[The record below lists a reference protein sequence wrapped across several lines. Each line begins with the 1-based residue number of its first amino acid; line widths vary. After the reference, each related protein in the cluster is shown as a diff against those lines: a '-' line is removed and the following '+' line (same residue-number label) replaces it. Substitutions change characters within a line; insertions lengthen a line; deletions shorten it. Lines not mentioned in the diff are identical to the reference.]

1 MLNWEGHIVG
11 LKKRDRV
18 QVILSNIV
26 EDLAAAASVQVS
38 SLESKCI
45 DDVLQRSGVF
55 GEEDVH
61 PCFDHVPRDDDQVAS
76 VLAGVSAL
84 LNDCTLYE

>member
-1 MLNWEGHIVG
+1 
-11 LKKRDRV
+11 
-18 QVILSNIV
+18 VILPNIV
-26 EDLAAAASVQVS
+26 EGLAAAASEQVS

-55 GEEDVH
+55 GEEDVL